1 MRGGLELAYV
11 AIKKRRPDSMVG
23 LSQHKFLFLPASK
36 RRRDVW
42 AASAAQATV
51 DRWPIG
57 PGRMQR
63 VVEATS
69 DYVGIAH
76 SWAQNVAF
84 DPRRPP
90 DQFLR
95 PTNVPGS
102 PPTDL
107 GW

>member
-23 LSQHKFLFLPASK
+23 LSHHKFLFLPASK

-42 AASAAQATV
+42 AASAAQATG

-69 DYVGIAH
+69 DFVGIAH
-76 SWAQNVAF
+76 YWAQNVAF
-84 DPRRPP
+84 DPRRPRHQLLP
-90 DQFLR
+90 RTHL
-95 PTNVPGS
+95 PGS
-102 PPTDL
+102 QPTDI
-107 GW
+107 